1 MSQILRKSDE
11 SNRLAF
17 QKNAHTHIKKK
28 NFTCRFRGFKSTTQ
42 SLNPTL
48 KALFR

>member
-28 NFTCRFRGFKSTTQ
+28 
-42 SLNPTL
+42 TL
-48 KALFR
+48 HAGSGDSKVQHSP